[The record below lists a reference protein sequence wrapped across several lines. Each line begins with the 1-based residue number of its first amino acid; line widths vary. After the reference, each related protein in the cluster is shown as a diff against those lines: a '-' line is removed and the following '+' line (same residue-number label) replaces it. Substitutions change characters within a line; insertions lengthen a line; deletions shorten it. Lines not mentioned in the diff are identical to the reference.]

1 MQRRAKTVFFVPSS
15 LHLTI
20 VVLAVGLAAQATA
33 LPLNVGHR
41 GYSAANPENTL
52 VAIQNSFAA
61 GADITEIDLVFSG
74 DGEVMVIH
82 DTTVD
87 RTTNGT
93 GPVSGFTAAQLQ
105 TLDAGSW
112 FAPEFAGE
120 QIPTLVEALTLQQT
134 LGAGPLL
141 LDQKAGQLFG
151 PEIVAALAI
160 TGASAVDDIMVTAW
174 DLAQVADIRAVLP
187 DTPILWT
194 TNSAVG
200 LAIPDL
206 QAAGVN
212 GISVVF
218 ETYGQV
224 PGIIGDLHAAGM
236 TAFAWNLDILL
247 PETEAKMQQA
257 IDWGLDGYIVNDP
270 LLFASILVPEPA
282 TGMLVAVGFALLAT
296 RRSAGSR

>member
-1 MQRRAKTVFFVPSS
+1 MAFHLPSS
-15 LHLTI
+15 LCLVTL
-20 VVLAVGLAAQATA
+20 VLALGQAGQVTA

-52 VAIQNSFAA
+52 IAIENAFVA
-61 GADITEIDLVFSG
+61 GADITEIDLMYSS

-82 DTTVD
+82 DTTLD
-87 RTTNGT
+87 RTTNGS
-93 GPVSGFTAAQLQ
+93 GPVGAMTAAQLQ

-141 LDQKAGQLFG
+141 LDQKAGLLFG

-187 DTPILWT
+187 NTQILWT
-194 TNSAVG
+194 ANSAVG
-200 LAIPDL
+200 IVIPDL
-206 QAAGVN
+206 LAAGVN
-212 GISVVF
+212 GISVIL
-218 ETYGQV
+218 ETYPQV
-224 PGIIGDLHAAGM
+224 PGIIDDLHAAGM
-236 TAFAWNLDILL
+236 AAFAWNLDILL
-247 PETEAKMQQA
+247 PETEAKMQQS

-270 LLFASILVPEPA
+270 QLFASILVPEPA
-282 TGMLVAVGFALLAT
+282 TAMLVALGFAMFAT
-296 RRSAGSR
+296 RRRVGVR